1 MVGLPTSLGG
11 EIMRHVVAIAFVTLA
26 LLAPSAASAGE
37 RVVDAALGAASGAIV
52 AGPVGLVAGGVI
64 GFAAGPDIAHGLG
77 LHHHHHHYYGHHL
90 SAANRGS
97 ARAAQD
103 GR

>member
-1 MVGLPTSLGG
+1 
-11 EIMRHVVAIAFVTLA
+11 MRHVVAITFVTLA
-26 LLAPSAASAGE
+26 LMAPSAVSAGE

-77 LHHHHHHYYGHHL
+77 LHHHHHYHHYYGHHL
-90 SAANRGS
+90 SAANRGG
-97 ARAAQD
+97 ARAAEAGPD